1 LNWCGHQ
8 SSAQGAE
15 EVSSLRKKKKK
26 KKNWLREREKCFC
39 RERDLRKST
48 CVLLVEKRRIWQINN
63 VVLVVV
69 KSSS

>member
-1 LNWCGHQ
+1 
-8 SSAQGAE
+8 
-15 EVSSLRKKKKK
+15 LRKKKKKK

>member
-1 LNWCGHQ
+1 

-15 EVSSLRKKKKK
+15 EVSSLRKKKK

-48 CVLLVEKRRIWQINN
+48 LVEKRRIWQINN
-63 VVLVVV
+63 VVVVVVV